1 MIALLAVAV
10 LVAAILTA
18 TLVPRLLLDGGTDEH
33 AATLPRAGDAVVTAG
48 DWSWTTSDDNPDT
61 ASACYMRWKYAQ
73 WAGDQAQA
81 DYWHRRLNAAIAA
94 HRARVDREID
104 RAAELERTMEDRGA

>member
-1 MIALLAVAV
+1 MIALLALAV
-10 LVAAILTA
+10 LAVTILAAIL
-18 TLVPRLLLDGGTDEH
+18 VPCLLLDGSNKPPVII
-33 AATLPRAGDAVVTAG
+33 AAPN
-48 DWSWTTSDDNPDT
+48 DWSWTASNANPDT
-61 ASACYMRWKYAQ
+61 ASECYMRWKYAQ

-104 RAAELERTMEDRGA
+104 RAAEMERGIDG

>member
-1 MIALLAVAV
+1 MTALLALAV
-10 LVAAILTA
+10 LTVTILTA
-18 TLVPRLLLDGGTDEH
+18 ILVPRLLLDGGTNEH

-48 DWSWTTSDDNPDT
+48 DWSWTASDAKPDT
-61 ASACYMRWKYAQ
+61 ASECYMRWKYAE